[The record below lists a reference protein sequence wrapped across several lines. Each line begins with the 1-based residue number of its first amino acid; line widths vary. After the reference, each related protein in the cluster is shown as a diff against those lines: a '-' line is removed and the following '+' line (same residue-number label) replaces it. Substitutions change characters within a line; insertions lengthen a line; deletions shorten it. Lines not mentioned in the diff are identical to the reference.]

1 MNNTLKIA
9 GTFVLGLSIL
19 TGCSDKVA
27 QKIDSTNDKNKIIAI
42 ADGEKITENNN
53 ENTNKLLPSY
63 ENKITDTLENY
74 KQKNIPSKASNSN
87 NYNHDFKEAG
97 KILKPMIYSLIN
109 LNGSNIENII
119 RFNVSESAGNGEITT
134 TSMSNIL
141 DLINTYNKETYHTED
156 VLKKLRAN
164 PNFIELDKSK
174 KDYTVEGLTKLLKTD
189 STIIYFKKDN
199 SFTLKTFVGYGGA
212 TDSIFAPTESWKI
225 KGDRIIIP
233 YVTVATNK
241 KTGEMTLRLN
251 NKQYEHGNNKTKYY
265 VESFIIF

>member
-1 MNNTLKIA
+1 
-9 GTFVLGLSIL
+9 
-19 TGCSDKVA
+19 
-27 QKIDSTNDKNKIIAI
+27 
-42 ADGEKITENNN
+42 
-53 ENTNKLLPSY
+53 
-63 ENKITDTLENY
+63 
-74 KQKNIPSKASNSN
+74 
-87 NYNHDFKEAG
+87 
-97 KILKPMIYSLIN
+97 MIYSLIN

-174 KDYTVEGLTKLLKTD
+174 KDYTVEGLTKLFKTD